1 VKVISDPKKKDVTRA
16 YPAYTETG
24 YRIPGAKAIRID
36 PITGQQIPI
45 MLPTAEVYSDTSP
58 LSGLQDIVSGST
70 YGQLAKSYQMDPAKL
85 SEARTVND
93 LFAEMTGVAGTGRA
107 INRMTGGDT
116 LGNRVFRVSED
127 DPTVDKAFD
136 YMDLAATV
144 PLVGLAAAGTKAGIK
159 AIRNLPKNI
168 NADKIPYLLD
178 KVMKENKAKGFY
190 GGPFA
195 NPYDLLSTNNIN
207 DMVRNIRRG
216 MNPDAAADLHNMSEV
231 DAISKDLDA
240 MRKKVTKSDGSL
252 DYSLLGDEDKKRLSK
267 YMMDSLRGRMPIS
280 SSSSS
285 ASEKMQSILRA
296 IANDDVL
303 KRYALGAANRA
314 VSASRYV
321 PPIRRVLQ
329 KGVEDAIRYG
339 GAAATYASTGMN
351 RSMRQALANL
361 VERNPSISRLTGN
374 KLDEMASQF
383 GGDRGADYSG
393 IRVSGAES
401 SDLRAVRDKG
411 EAPDLISAYMYGDFS
426 NFYPTNVPNPDKLAK
441 MLFGKYYD
449 RYGDMEIRKMETKI
463 SSTKDKPLIIKEGRY
478 GGLQVPRDNA
488 SELLTE
494 NTINNPK
501 NSTYGKIVLE
511 ELKIKSNS
519 LASFSPERRVEQ
531 LAKDLGEDASTSVSR
546 IFENIRKSDEKTY
559 NVILDDDNIPVQF
572 QYLANE
578 NTNNPLSPIYDV
590 GGHQMIWE
598 LDRVDGDNLIYKVT
612 SADLWKFSSDDYVY
626 KWGLGNEKNITSKNV
641 PIHKQSSIMD
651 ALGKPFITMSE
662 DYIQIPKFIAERAG
676 KEYKNIKTI
685 PTL

>member
-1 VKVISDPKKKDVTRA
+1 MKVISDPKKSDVTRA

-24 YRIPGAKAIRID
+24 YRIPGAKAIRVD
-36 PITGQQIPI
+36 PITGQQVPI

-85 SEARTVND
+85 SEARTVTD
-93 LFAEMTGVAGTGRA
+93 LFAELTGVAGTGRA

-116 LGNRVFRVSED
+116 FKNKVFKVSKD

-159 AIRNLPKNI
+159 AIRRIPKDI

-195 NPYDLLSTNNIN
+195 KPYDVLSVTNI
-207 DMVRNIRRG
+207 DSMVDNIRRG
-216 MNPDAAADLHNMSEV
+216 INPDALTNETWSQTLDLRKE
-231 DAISKDLDA
+231 LDA
-240 MRKKVTKSDGSL
+240 MRKKVTKPDGSR
-252 DYSLLGDEDKKRLSK
+252 DYSLLSDEDKKRLSK
-267 YMMDSLRGRMPIS
+267 YMMDSFRGRMPILS
-280 SSSSS
+280 STSST
-285 ASEKMQSILRA
+285 SEKMQSILRA
-296 IANDDVL
+296 IANEDLL

-314 VSASRYV
+314 VSASRYA

-339 GAAATYASTGMN
+339 GAAATYASTGM
-351 RSMRQALANL
+351 STTMRQALANL

-374 KLDEMASQF
+374 KLDEIASQF

-488 SELLTE
+488 LELLTE
-494 NTINNPK
+494 NTVNNPK

-546 IFENIRKSDEKTY
+546 IFENIRKSDERTY

-590 GGHQMIWE
+590 AGHQMIWE

-612 SADLWKFSSDDYVY
+612 SADIWKFSSDDYVS
-626 KWGLGNEKNITSKNV
+626 KWGVRYEQDLTSKNV
-641 PIHKQSSIMD
+641 PIQKQSSIMD
-651 ALGKPFITMSE
+651 ALGKPFVTMSE
-662 DYIQIPKFIAERAG
+662 NYIQIPKFIAERAG
-676 KEYKNIKTI
+676 KEFKN
-685 PTL
+685 LN

>member
-1 VKVISDPKKKDVTRA
+1 MKVISDPKKKDVTRA

-159 AIRNLPKNI
+159 AIKKIPKDI
-168 NADKIPYLLD
+168 IADRIPYLLD

-207 DMVRNIRRG
+207 DIVRNIRRG

-314 VSASRYV
+314 VSASRYA

-329 KGVEDAIRYG
+329 KGVEDAIRFQ

-351 RSMRQALANL
+351 ISMRQALANL
-361 VERNPSISRLTGN
+361 VQRNPSISRLTGN

-393 IRVSGAES
+393 ISTYGDNA
-401 SDLRAVRDKG
+401 DLRAVRDKG

-441 MLFGKYYD
+441 ILFGKYYD
-449 RYGDMEIRKMETKI
+449 RYGDMEIRKMETRI
-463 SSTKDKPLIIKEGRY
+463 SSTKDKPLIIDEGPY
-478 GGLQVPRDNA
+478 GGLEA
-488 SELLTE
+488 SNSLELLKE
-494 NTINNPK
+494 NAVMNPK
-501 NSTYGKIVLE
+501 NSTYGKMVLE

-519 LASFSPERRVEQ
+519 LANFNPELRLEK
-531 LAKDLGEDASTSVSR
+531 LANELSQNASNTVST
-546 IFENIRKSDEKTY
+546 IFYNIRKNEKNVY

-572 QYLANE
+572 QFLPSDVSS
-578 NTNNPLSPIYDV
+578 NPMRPLYDV

-612 SADLWKFSSDDYVY
+612 SADIWKFSSDDYVS

-662 DYIQIPKFIAERAG
+662 NYIQIPKFIAERAG

>member
-1 VKVISDPKKKDVTRA
+1 MKVISDPKKKDVTRA

-159 AIRNLPKNI
+159 AIKKIPKDI
-168 NADKIPYLLD
+168 IADRIPYLLD

-207 DMVRNIRRG
+207 DIVRNIRRG

-314 VSASRYV
+314 VSASRYA

-329 KGVEDAIRYG
+329 KGVEDAIRFQ

-351 RSMRQALANL
+351 ISMRQALANL
-361 VERNPSISRLTGN
+361 VQRNPSISRLTGN

-393 IRVSGAES
+393 ISTYGDNA
-401 SDLRAVRDKG
+401 DLRAVRDKG

-441 MLFGKYYD
+441 ILFGKYYD
-449 RYGDMEIRKMETKI
+449 RYGDMEIRKMETRI
-463 SSTKDKPLIIKEGRY
+463 SSTKDKPLIIDEGPY
-478 GGLQVPRDNA
+478 GGLEA
-488 SELLTE
+488 SNSLELLKE
-494 NTINNPK
+494 NAVMNPK
-501 NSTYGKIVLE
+501 NSTYGKMVLE

-519 LASFSPERRVEQ
+519 LANFNPELRLEK
-531 LAKDLGEDASTSVSR
+531 LANELSQNASNTVST
-546 IFENIRKSDEKTY
+546 IFYNIRKNEKNVY

-572 QYLANE
+572 QFLPSDVSS
-578 NTNNPLSPIYDV
+578 NPMRPLYDV

-612 SADLWKFSSDDYVY
+612 SADIWKFSSDDYVY

-662 DYIQIPKFIAERAG
+662 NYIQIPKFIAERAG